1 MYAYDNKLKLEL
13 IQDVEKCLIS
23 LNSGDKDAVKTAIEV
38 TPYQEHYII
47 YVFQFVTSHFSIN
60 NKNLFT

>member
-1 MYAYDNKLKLEL
+1 MYAHGNKLKLEL
-13 IQDVEKCLIS
+13 IQDAEK
-23 LNSGDKDAVKTAIEV
+23 LNFGDKNAVKTAIEV
-38 TPYQEHYII
+38 TPYQEHYKI

>member
-13 IQDVEKCLIS
+13 IQDAKKCLIS
-23 LNSGDKDAVKTAIEV
+23 LNSGDKNAIKTAIEV
-38 TPYQEHYII
+38 TPNQEYYII